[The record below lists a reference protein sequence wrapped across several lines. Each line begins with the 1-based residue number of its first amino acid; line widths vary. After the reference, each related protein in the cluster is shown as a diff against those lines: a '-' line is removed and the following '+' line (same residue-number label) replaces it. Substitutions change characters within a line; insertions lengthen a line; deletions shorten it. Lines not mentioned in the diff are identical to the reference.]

1 VRAERRNQESVTASY
16 ATAKAGVQFT
26 LDPPPASCENCRF
39 HYIEN
44 HRKDE
49 EGPMKLA
56 ATRPNHLAIVTN
68 DMLISL
74 GDTLA
79 RGSTMLDLIAQY
91 DGIKGKLQESAA
103 KGTATKLEAKLLK
116 PPVENPS
123 KIWAAA
129 GNYKRGTA
137 GLGDARGRGSASNT
151 SPEELLENIFL
162 KPPSSIAGPED
173 DIIIPKNADSI
184 FPELELCVVIGK
196 KARHLSKVQA
206 YDAVFGYTIMLDVTA
221 RGYGLS
227 KNLSGTRNVRK
238 GFETFSP
245 IGPWI
250 TTKDEISDPHN
261 LWMKLWINGE
271 LKQSAKTDA
280 MINDIPT
287 VISFLSEVTTLYP
300 GDLITTG
307 NPDAPEFQEK
317 LKPGDVLQSEI
328 EGIGAMRQGVAK
340 ES

>member
-1 VRAERRNQESVTASY
+1 
-16 ATAKAGVQFT
+16 
-26 LDPPPASCENCRF
+26 
-39 HYIEN
+39 
-44 HRKDE
+44 
-49 EGPMKLA
+49 MKLA
-56 ATRPNHLAIVTN
+56 AIKPNELAIVEGEK
-68 DMLISL
+68 LISIGEL
-74 GDTLA
+74 LPK
-79 RGSTMLDLIAQY
+79 GSTMIDLITAY
-91 DGIKGKLQESAA
+91 DSMKGKLAA
-103 KGTATKLEAKLLK
+103 LAAGGTGVGLDAKLLK

-137 GLGDARGRGSASNT
+137 GLGDARGRGTAAQT

-162 KPPSSIAGPED
+162 KPPSAIAGPED
-173 DIIIPKNADSI
+173 NILIPKNAESI

-196 KARHLSKVQA
+196 KARHVSKTRALDV
-206 YDAVFGYTIMLDVTA
+206 VFGYTIMLDVTA

-238 GFETFSP
+238 GFETFAP

-250 TTKDEISDPHN
+250 TTKDEIADPHN

-280 MINDIPT
+280 MINDIAT
-287 VISFLSEVTTLYP
+287 QISFLSEVTTLLP
-300 GDLITTG
+300 GDLLTTG

-317 LKPGDVLQSEI
+317 LKPGDILKSEI
-328 EGIGAMRQGVAK
+328 EGIGAMNLGVARQQ
-340 ES
+340 